1 MLILKNWIME
11 ERFCL
16 HCRGRV
22 RGRSDK
28 KFCSDSCRNMHNNQ
42 LNSTANAIIRNV
54 NITLLKNRRLLG
66 MFLGDEVRL
75 VISRESMLLKGFNFE
90 YFTKRFVD
98 NDGYTY
104 FFVYEY
110 GYFALSAEEF
120 VIVKDPAL
128 DEGELD

>member
-1 MLILKNWIME
+1 ME

-42 LNSTANAIIRNV
+42 RNTITNAIIRKV
-54 NITLLKNRRLLG
+54 NTTLRKNRSLLG
-66 MFLGDEVRL
+66 MFLGDEMRL
-75 VISRESMLLKGFNFE
+75 ATSRESMLLKGFDFE
-90 YFTKRFVD
+90 YFTNHYVD

-120 VIVKDPAL
+120 VIIKSPAL
-128 DEGELD
+128 NEEQLD

>member
-1 MLILKNWIME
+1 
-11 ERFCL
+11 
-16 HCRGRV
+16 
-22 RGRSDK
+22 
-28 KFCSDSCRNMHNNQ
+28 MHNNQ

-66 MFLGDEVRL
+66 MFLGDEARL
-75 VISRESMLLKGFNFE
+75 EISRERLLLKGFNFE

-98 NDGYTY
+98 NNGYTY

-120 VIVKDPAL
+120 VIIKDRAL
-128 DEGELD
+128 DERDLD